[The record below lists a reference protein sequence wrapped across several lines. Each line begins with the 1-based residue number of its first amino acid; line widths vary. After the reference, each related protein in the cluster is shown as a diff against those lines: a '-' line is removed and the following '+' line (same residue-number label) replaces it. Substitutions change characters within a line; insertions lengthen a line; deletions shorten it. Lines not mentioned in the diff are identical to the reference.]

1 MDKNSMFKPTK
12 EEVKKIADSYWNN
25 LSDYAEKKL
34 DEISNIITA
43 VAKKGEYHTAFE
55 VLKNEKD
62 FIKEKLEDVGYR
74 VEFKDKP
81 GDEKNIFMLVYFN

>member
-12 EEVKKIADSYWNN
+12 EETKNIADNYWSN

-43 VAKKGEYHTAFE
+43 VAKTGKYDTAFE
-55 VLKNEKD
+55 VLKSEKD

-74 VEFKDKP
+74 IKFQDKP